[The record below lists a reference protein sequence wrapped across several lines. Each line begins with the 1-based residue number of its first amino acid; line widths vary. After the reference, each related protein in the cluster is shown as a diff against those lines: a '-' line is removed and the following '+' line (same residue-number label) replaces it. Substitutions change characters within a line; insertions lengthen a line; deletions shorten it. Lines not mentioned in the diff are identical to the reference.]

1 MLTYL
6 SARLGERSTTYG
18 VAGIALALA
27 LLCGSF
33 ALPYE
38 RYAALVDLMR
48 EIGAPVMVAGLV
60 AALFPE
66 KPKC

>member
-1 MLTYL
+1 MLAYL
-6 SARLGERSTTYG
+6 SARLGERSTAYG
-18 VAGIALALA
+18 VFGIALALG
-27 LLCGSF
+27 LLIASF